1 VPCHPAERSAW
12 RPAQR
17 VLGVAEGVETALAAA
32 NIFGIATWAALNDG
46 GVERFEPPAEVE
58 RLVIFADNDAN
69 GAGQRA
75 AYALAARLSG
85 RLEVDVKIPEKPD
98 TDWNDVLQA
107 S

>member
-1 VPCHPAERSAW
+1 
-12 RPAQR
+12 
-17 VLGVAEGVETALAAA
+17 
-32 NIFGIATWAALNDG
+32 
-46 GVERFEPPAEVE
+46 
-58 RLVIFADNDAN
+58 VIFADNDAN

-85 RLEVDVKIPEKPD
+85 RFEVDVKIPEKPD